1 MKGLLLAAGLFLSF
15 GLAALPDSL
24 GAQAVKGH
32 LVDSET
38 RRAVI
43 NGSVALRDSLGVVV
57 ARAGTDEDGAFM
69 LKAPEHGCLSI
80 PGTMRGPRR
89 TGSSGRPHW
98 VVGRGSNWPDCR
110 AHHAPRSC
118 SPPPRE
124 DRSTAGRLRA
134 VGGGAPM
141 SPARR
146 KVDLDAVAERC
157 QALKLMH
164 VAECLPELVEEAS
177 REDLSPVKFFDRVLE
192 REIERKNE
200 RRIVTSLRLSGL
212 PVGKTFEGFDWTFQ
226 PRADRSKIE
235 ALATCAFVRQTEN
248 VLFMGPPG
256 VGKSHLA
263 VALAVKA
270 IKNGF
275 SATHFLLDD
284 LMHVLKG
291 DAAIPPRRLKAKRY
305 LNSSLLVIDEVG
317 FRPLDRQEA
326 NLFFR
331 LVSARYEKGSIILT
345 SNKHVRDWPEIF
357 ADDEIL
363 TTAILDRLLHHV
375 HIVHIDGRSYR
386 LRELDGLLKQP
397 ASDAPAK
404 GGDTKTT

>member
-1 MKGLLLAAGLFLSF
+1 
-15 GLAALPDSL
+15 
-24 GAQAVKGH
+24 
-32 LVDSET
+32 
-38 RRAVI
+38 
-43 NGSVALRDSLGVVV
+43 
-57 ARAGTDEDGAFM
+57 
-69 LKAPEHGCLSI
+69 
-80 PGTMRGPRR
+80 
-89 TGSSGRPHW
+89 
-98 VVGRGSNWPDCR
+98 
-110 AHHAPRSC
+110 
-118 SPPPRE
+118 
-124 DRSTAGRLRA
+124 
-134 VGGGAPM
+134 M

-157 QALKLMH
+157 QTLKLMH

-305 LNSSLLVIDEVG
+305 LNSSLLVIYEVG

-397 ASDAPAK
+397 ASDASAK

>member
-1 MKGLLLAAGLFLSF
+1 
-15 GLAALPDSL
+15 
-24 GAQAVKGH
+24 
-32 LVDSET
+32 
-38 RRAVI
+38 
-43 NGSVALRDSLGVVV
+43 
-57 ARAGTDEDGAFM
+57 
-69 LKAPEHGCLSI
+69 
-80 PGTMRGPRR
+80 
-89 TGSSGRPHW
+89 
-98 VVGRGSNWPDCR
+98 
-110 AHHAPRSC
+110 
-118 SPPPRE
+118 
-124 DRSTAGRLRA
+124 
-134 VGGGAPM
+134 M
-141 SPARR
+141 SAARR

-157 QALKLMH
+157 QILKLVH
-164 VAECLPELVEEAS
+164 AAECLPELVEEAS
-177 REDLSPVKFFDRVLE
+177 REDLSPLKFFDRVLE
-192 REIERKNE
+192 REIERKDE
-200 RRIVTSLRLSGL
+200 RRIATSLRLSGL
-212 PVGKTFEGFDWTFQ
+212 PMGKTFEDFDWIFQ
-226 PRADRSKIE
+226 PQADRSKLE
-235 ALATCAFVRQTEN
+235 ALATCAYLRQTEN

-284 LMHVLKG
+284 LMYVLKA

-305 LNSSLLVIDEVG
+305 LNSSLPVIDEVG

-375 HIVHIDGRSYR
+375 HIILIDGRSYR

-397 ASDAPAK
+397 ASDSTDK
-404 GGDTKTT
+404 GGDIKTA